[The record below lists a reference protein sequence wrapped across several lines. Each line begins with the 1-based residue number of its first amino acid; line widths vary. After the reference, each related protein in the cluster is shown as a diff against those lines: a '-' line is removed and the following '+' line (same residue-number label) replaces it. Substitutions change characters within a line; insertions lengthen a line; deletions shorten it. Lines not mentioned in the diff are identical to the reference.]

1 MSICVL
7 YRRDPYS
14 FLPRLA
20 RGRRASAECAIKSSR
35 EIAASIQSP
44 RLKRVSSIIRES
56 RLGFSGQP
64 RIKRGRVQEGSRLY
78 KRQKKPVFC
87 PTTKRLDA
95 FGTMRADF
103 LVAESES
110 LMSICVLYRRDPYS
124 FFPQQMDGAL
134 GTEYRGTGK
143 TSEATTDFTV

>member
-1 MSICVL
+1 
-7 YRRDPYS
+7 
-14 FLPRLA
+14 
-20 RGRRASAECAIKSSR
+20 
-35 EIAASIQSP
+35 
-44 RLKRVSSIIRES
+44 
-56 RLGFSGQP
+56 
-64 RIKRGRVQEGSRLY
+64 
-78 KRQKKPVFC
+78 
-87 PTTKRLDA
+87 
-95 FGTMRADF
+95 MRADF